1 VKKARAN
8 IYNISKAK
16 EQCDMIPFPEKND
29 DIDELSSTQNLHNLI
44 VNASKTSKKNELRV
58 LKGYK
63 DRYKIKMNRLQ
74 MGPIFLAKLISIALN
89 FLTSKQKT
97 KKTKK
102 TKALYSLS

>member
-1 VKKARAN
+1 
-8 IYNISKAK
+8 
-16 EQCDMIPFPEKND
+16 MIPFPEKND

-89 FLTSKQKT
+89 FLTSKQK
-97 KKTKK
+97 KQKNEKTK
-102 TKALYSLS
+102 TLYSLS